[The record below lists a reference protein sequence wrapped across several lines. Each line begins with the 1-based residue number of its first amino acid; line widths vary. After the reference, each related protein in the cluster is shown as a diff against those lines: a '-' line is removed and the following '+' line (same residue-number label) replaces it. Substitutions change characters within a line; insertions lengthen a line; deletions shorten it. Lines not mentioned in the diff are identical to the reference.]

1 VFAKAK
7 GIVIVVGV
15 LLGTLTL
22 MGGRPNMP
30 PRPRPSLGQNPESAV
45 DAVAALVEAFVVE
58 VNLPAL
64 AKLGVSPIGAEPHAV
79 AVADL
84 LQCLDSG
91 QARVICGSKAA
102 SQSDGKTAIQA
113 RRTTYVRRET
123 GVTPQVQYNPY
134 DSGTHFSVSVSAAS
148 ETAVSAGFS
157 FTHAR
162 FTQKAQAPDAPPDTE
177 SWDWSG
183 LVVLKPGQPQIVA
196 ATQDSE
202 IAVFLLLTAH

>member
-1 VFAKAK
+1 MFAKAK
-7 GIVIVVGV
+7 GIVIVVCV
-15 LLGTLTL
+15 LLCTLTL

-30 PRPRPSLGQNPESAV
+30 PRPRSSQGQNPEIAI
-45 DAVAALVEAFVVE
+45 DAVAVLIEAFVVE

-64 AKLGVSPIGAEPHAV
+64 ATLGVSPIGAEPHGV

-84 LQCLDSG
+84 LKCLDSG

-123 GVTPQVQYNPY
+123 GAPPHVDYSPY
-134 DSGTHFSVSVSAAS
+134 DSGTHFSVSVGAAS
-148 ETAVSAGFS
+148 EAAVSVGFS

-162 FTQKAQAPDAPPDTE
+162 FTQDVQVPDVPPDTE

-183 LVVLKPGQPQIVA
+183 LVVLEPGQPQIVA
-196 ATQDSE
+196 ATQDGE
-202 IAVFLLLTAH
+202 TAVFLLLTAH